1 MVITVVVTFDLHREL
16 LDRIDAVEP
25 SLRVRA
31 LGAGARETFGG
42 RLPYPIELQAR
53 TPRAELEAAL
63 ADAEVLFAP
72 WAGALR
78 ELDMH
83 AAAPRLR
90 WVQLTHAGAE
100 LVAPGLAQQIAFTTA
115 GDISSDWIAEWVVSA
130 MLMSAK
136 GWPQV
141 WRDQQAHRSRRY
153 APRELAGS
161 TVGIV
166 GMGAIGSRVARLA
179 KGLGCR
185 VIGMRRSF
193 AARGPDPLADEGVPP
208 SDLPYLLSV
217 SDYVVLSAPLT
228 PETHHL
234 IDAGA
239 LRSMRP
245 SGVLINVGRGALVD
259 EAALAE
265 ALAAGTIA
273 GAALDVFTQE
283 PLPSDSPLWDL
294 NTVMLT
300 PHASGGSDRYYERAT
315 EVFCANLRRYLDGE
329 SLLNRVEPNRGY

>member
-1 MVITVVVTFDLHREL
+1 MDITVVVTFDLHQEL
-16 LDRIDAVEP
+16 VARIQSVDP

-31 LGAGARETFGG
+31 LAAGARATFDG
-42 RLPYPIELQAR
+42 RLPYPIELQSR

-63 ADAEVLFAP
+63 PDAEVLFAP
-72 WAGALR
+72 WAGMLR
-78 ELDMH
+78 EIELR
-83 AAAPRLR
+83 AAAPLLR

-100 LVAPGLAQQIAFTTA
+100 LVDPSLAREIAFTTA
-115 GDISSDWIAEWVVSA
+115 GDISSHWIAEWVLGA

-141 WRDQQAHRSRRY
+141 WRDQLAHRTRRY

-166 GMGAIGSRVARLA
+166 GMGAIGTQVARLA

-193 AARGPDPLADEGVPP
+193 TARGPDALADEGVPP
-208 SDLPYLLSV
+208 SDLPYLLSA

-228 PETHHL
+228 AETHHL
-234 IDAGA
+234 IDAAA

-245 SGVLINVGRGALVD
+245 DGVLINVGRGALID
-259 EAALAE
+259 EPALAE
-265 ALAAGTIA
+265 ALRVGTIA
-273 GAALDVFTQE
+273 GAVLDVFTQE
-283 PLPSDSPLWDL
+283 PLPAESPLWDID
-294 NTVMLT
+294 TVMLA
-300 PHASGGSDRYYERAT
+300 PHVAGGSEHYYERAT
-315 EVFCANLRRYLDGE
+315 EVFCANLRRYLRGE
-329 SLLNRVEPNRGY
+329 PLLNQVEAGRGY